1 MANCQPVQ
9 ETCKAEV
16 FETKACG
23 KRQVGMGVRSMYSG
37 CRVFYVSIIYCIIV
51 VGKDPFLSLYYN

>member
-23 KRQVGMGVRSMYSG
+23 KRQVGMGVRS
-37 CRVFYVSIIYCIIV
+37 RVFYVSIIYCIIV
-51 VGKDPFLSLYYN
+51 VGKYPFLSLHYN